1 MSLVDINKNF
11 KFADLTSIGLPEDK
25 YDKIL
30 SSGLDNA
37 TLNIPGGPD
46 KINFYAQ
53 AATDIDR
60 QAMIDV
66 LTIYNKEKGR
76 LDKINTT
83 SKDLRRLLR
92 KVYKNYLIKDAKN
105 VKRGGTNII
114 KGGESEFTAEINRLL
129 EGRTELGELKA
140 GDNTVNVRKD
150 SVLRQLEEQSP
161 ARGVSIPTI
170 DIKEMLEKIK
180 NTETCC
186 TNITTK
192 IAELINQIGEKNAE
206 TVTKPII
213 QDLKNKIE
221 ELKTYIS
228 TASGTSGTSS
238 NNSKEINELKSL
250 IESINTAITEKNN
263 SFEEKLEKILSTIG
277 TIPKTEGPE
286 LEGPE
291 LEGLA
296 GELSKDNSLVD
307 YIQQI
312 IASIQAIEV
321 QRRRPAYKNV
331 LGKQNRR
338 TRTKTSGRFRFKGGN
353 IQENNIEDLSTIS
366 RKKIRKSL
374 RRELNGGWGHLLN
387 LATTFVPGGLPM
399 KIGLGVFQKAA
410 PHLMNMAKNRLAQNP
425 QLQQALQ
432 NPLLQ
437 QALQNPAIQS
447 QMQNF
452 IPQNLRPFTNM
463 IQQQW
468 QQPQYGAPPPQYQP
482 IVPYRGPKYY
492 GGNSSSSDYSDSEES
507 NTSTIYGG
515 ELSYAFD
522 PNTGETCLAEAEAI
536 DYQNL
541 QPTNGEAW
549 ERNPKNRGQAPP
561 PCNEN
566 NPAIINWKQGVA
578 AAATAAETAA
588 GLAAAQNNQ
597 ARANYNALQGHPQFQ
612 DVAQNQLNANYA
624 NQWGQAQNDALRGQY
639 ANQWGQVQNDALR
652 GQYANQWA
660 QTQNDALRGQYAN
673 QWAQSQKEAQ
683 AQNSAGPAA
692 GPPAGPAAG
701 PSTGPSAG
709 PAAGPAAGPSA
720 GPTEDIGTVLAEG
733 KLDEAAAGIL
743 TPEQKKNFLK
753 QLLDILKNAG
763 THIKNAAISGW
774 ELIKTF
780 GGIAGAK
787 FAALWGAIH
796 SNPYSIAAFYGT
808 LIIIGCVAINKMN
821 PGNINEFCIKL
832 IENFKQAIIKTTEK
846 RRALQKIKVEQP
858 NTQAAADAENE
869 LKKQENP
876 KQLIADIGGQAT
888 AQTVEEQKPPIDEN
902 AKEVFSNRFK
912 GFREYLAK
920 YGKQIAIG
928 TALTAAAAGLGA
940 YAYKKVA
947 DGNYQ
952 WKEDELQ
959 KNLEKYI
966 SEKYGTENLETI
978 KKIVDNV
985 ILDTLESDKVK
996 SIGNVEDFKDNA
1008 SGIYDALT
1016 INSNNDEQ
1024 IERIIKEE
1032 LNDELQNAQKGG
1044 NLSYPFIQFG
1054 GDLKE
1059 NLQKY
1064 ANLKNDNDKQD
1075 LIELI
1080 DEDPK
1085 YSPETTQI
1093 ATIDRTIFIVG
1104 TYIIRT
1110 LVLLM
1115 IDWGINSHM
1124 ITTFKQS
1131 FEAYISGYIA
1141 LFLVWVAIANISEN
1155 EYQENIVLSS
1165 LFYYINTRA
1174 NNLTKFRIL
1183 LHIFVQI
1190 SLIPILYIV
1199 KYKSSEID
1207 QDSFEQRQGLYNAI
1221 SQFSFFIW
1229 LMTSII
1235 ASRF

>member
-114 KGGESEFTAEINRLL
+114 KGGSEFTAEINRLL

-140 GDNTVNVRKD
+140 GEATASPDP
-150 SVLRQLEEQSP
+150 VLKQLEVKAPS
-161 ARGVSIPTI
+161 RGVGISQA
-170 DIKEMLEKIK
+170 DIKPMLEQIK
-180 NTETCC
+180 NTEQCC
-186 TNITTK
+186 NNITEK
-192 IAELINQIGEKNAE
+192 IAKLVEQIGEKNAE
-206 TVTKPII
+206 KVTQPI
-213 QDLKNKIE
+213 LE
-221 ELKTYIS
+221 ELKKQLDELKQQISAIKTQPTSGISSEEFNNLIERITQTINEKNTSFEQQLAGILDAIQNIKSVKLGEEEKKEEEEEEEEEDEEVLKRWSS
-228 TASGTSGTSS
+228 TARKVYGDKHIENLIQSIVASIKGMKFQNARGWLANKFGYQYEDKRENKPPGTLGGG
-238 NNSKEINELKSL
+238 SKYNK
-250 IESINTAITEKNN
+250 NKNN
-263 SFEEKLEKILSTIG
+263 RVT
-277 TIPKTEGPE
+277 
-286 LEGPE
+286 
-291 LEGLA
+291 
-296 GELSKDNSLVD
+296 V
-307 YIQQI
+307 
-312 IASIQAIEV
+312 
-321 QRRRPAYKNV
+321 
-331 LGKQNRR
+331 
-338 TRTKTSGRFRFKGGN
+338 
-353 IQENNIEDLSTIS
+353 S
-366 RKKIRKSL
+366 RKKIKKSL

-387 LATTFVPGGLPM
+387 LATTFVPGGLPVKM
-399 KIGLGVFQKAA
+399 GLSVFQKAA
-410 PHLMNMAKNRLAQNP
+410 PHLINMAKNRLAQNP

-432 NPLLQ
+432 NPMLQ

-452 IPQNLRPFTNM
+452 IPPNLRPFTNM

-468 QQPQYGAPPPQYQP
+468 QQPQYTLPQQFQQEYQP

-549 ERNPKNRGQAPP
+549 ERNPRNRGQSPP

-566 NPAIINWKQGVA
+566 NPAIINWKQA
-578 AAATAAETAA
+578 AAAGVVAA
-588 GLAAAQNNQ
+588 GLAAVQNNQ
-597 ARANYNALQGHPQFQ
+597 ARANYNAQQALPQFQ
-612 DVAQNQLNANYA
+612 DIAQNPLNANYA
-624 NQWGQAQNDALRGQY
+624 QQWQQAQNQANLNVNTTLPPGQPSYAALPPGQPSY
-639 ANQWGQVQNDALR
+639 AALPPGQPSYATLSPGQPSYPVGTAQNPEVLPSLQNSTGAGPFAAAATNPSGGVEAVAATAGVDKNEKNWLVEAVRTNLPIIRDTTKRTLSSIGGFVSALPSHLQVAWSAVIGVFNNPVTGPYAWITLIVVILIGTGVGIASLKQISF
-652 GQYANQWA
+652 GQLLKEIFESIGDFFQAKTKRMKELEQLIKEKPN
-660 QTQNDALRGQYAN
+660 T
-673 QWAQSQKEAQ
+673 KEAENASKELKELRQ
-683 AQNSAGPAA
+683 TAA
-692 GPPAGPAAG
+692 RDLL
-701 PSTGPSAG
+701 
-709 PAAGPAAGPSA
+709 
-720 GPTEDIGTVLAEG
+720 TEG
-733 KLDEAAAGIL
+733 
-743 TPEQKKNFLK
+743 
-753 QLLDILKNAG
+753 
-763 THIKNAAISGW
+763 AI
-774 ELIKTF
+774 
-780 GGIAGAK
+780 IAG
-787 FAALWGAIH
+787 
-796 SNPYSIAAFYGT
+796 
-808 LIIIGCVAINKMN
+808 NK
-821 PGNINEFCIKL
+821 
-832 IENFKQAIIKTTEK
+832 A
-846 RRALQKIKVEQP
+846 
-858 NTQAAADAENE
+858 TQDKPKDETRLGR
-869 LKKQENP
+869 LK
-876 KQLIADIGGQAT
+876 AG
-888 AQTVEEQKPPIDEN
+888 
-902 AKEVFSNRFK
+902 FSDF
-912 GFREYLAK
+912 GAK

-928 TALTAAAAGLGA
+928 TALAAAATALGA
-940 YAYKKVA
+940 YGYKKVA
-947 DGNYQ
+947 EGNYQ
-952 WKEDELQ
+952 WKEDGLQEELERYI
-959 KNLEKYI
+959 KETYGAEK
-966 SEKYGTENLETI
+966 LPVI
-978 KKIVDNV
+978 KQIVDNV
-985 ILDTLESDKVK
+985 IVDIVNSTEVNNIVGEIKSYKDAETLYNKLTTPDTDTDITLD
-996 SIGNVEDFKDNA
+996 N
-1008 SGIYDALT
+1008 
-1016 INSNNDEQ
+1016 
-1024 IERIIKEE
+1024 IIHTELKEE
-1032 LNDELQNAQKGG
+1032 IGKTQNTQKGG
-1044 NLSYPFIQFG
+1044 GNFSIPFIQFG
-1054 GDLKE
+1054 GGLQE
-1059 NLQKY
+1059 NIEKY
-1064 ANLKNDNDKQD
+1064 ANLQNDNDKQD
-1075 LIELI
+1075 FIQLI

-1174 NNLTKFRIL
+1174 NKLTTFRIL

-1190 SLIPILYIV
+1190 SLIPILFIV